1 MADCNYRNTTQI
13 DTEYVFCDYTQRLLV
28 ASIFTFLSILG
39 VFGNTLVILAVAM
52 SRKLRSATNI
62 FVTNLSIADLISSAM
77 FSGHAAAMVGTSG
90 WPLPEAEWLC
100 SVVSA
105 LTIICLGCT
114 TFTLAFIAL
123 NRVLLITKSAPFY
136 RNMYTKCK
144 MSLMIG
150 CSWIVP
156 LITTLFPPYFGL
168 VKIGYDYKH
177 KVCTTDHSKANSN
190 YYDLILAA
198 VYYPLPFMIMCSSYL
213 KIVLHVRQH
222 VKHTNKS
229 LFLSNPGTPEGAL
242 HTQGQPLSVKS
253 TPTPLSQNGTP
264 PQRRK
269 PLSSNETT
277 SWTHSL
283 SRKLSTLKQ
292 SQLQVEITKNTFLVV
307 CAFGITTTP
316 FTFCVLVDACDA
328 ILPYFGI
335 LLLIGSC
342 VNPLIYSTRH
352 PQFRQVFRCILTC
365 RFGDIPEPSQWMKH
379 VLRGPN
385 TSSGSSGW
393 SYHSGD

>member
-1 MADCNYRNTTQI
+1 MADCNHGNTTRLET
-13 DTEYVFCDYTQRLLV
+13 DYVFCDYAQRLLV
-28 ASIFTFLSILG
+28 ASIFSFLSILG

-62 FVTNLSIADLISSAM
+62 FVTNLSIADLITSAM

-90 WPLPEAEWLC
+90 WPLPEAKWLC

-136 RNMYTKCK
+136 RNIYTKRK

-150 CSWIVP
+150 CSWILP
-156 LITTLFPPYFGL
+156 MITTLLPPYFGL
-168 VKIGYDYKH
+168 VKIGYDHKH

-190 YYDLILAA
+190 YYDLLLAA
-198 VYYPLPFMIMCSSYL
+198 VYYPLPFLILCTSYL

-222 VKHTNKS
+222 VRRTNPH
-229 LFLSNPGTPEGAL
+229 SNPGTPKGTL
-242 HTQGQPLSVKS
+242 HMQPLSIKS
-253 TPTPLSQNGTP
+253 TPTLAPKNGT
-264 PQRRK
+264 QSLCRK
-269 PLSSNETT
+269 PLPSNGTT
-277 SWTHSL
+277 SWNNSL
-283 SRKLSTLKQ
+283 SRKLSTLKHN
-292 SQLQVEITKNTFLVV
+292 QLQVDITKNTFLVV

-316 FTFCVLVDACDA
+316 FTFCVLMDACDA
-328 ILPYFGI
+328 LLPYFGV

-342 VNPLIYSTRH
+342 INPLIYSTRH

-365 RFGDIPEPSQWMKH
+365 RFGEIPDPSQWMKTFN
-379 VLRGPN
+379 LRN
-385 TSSGSSGW
+385 LSTISTGSSHDDIG
-393 SYHSGD
+393 